1 MAVERIELPKAITM
15 GVGETRALVPVL
27 TPGDANEPLKYTSG
41 KAKIVAVSAD
51 GVLTA
56 KKVGTAKIT
65 VKSEGG
71 KKAAVKITVLKKPTK
86 LKLKQTAAD
95 LPMSETLRLQPVFA
109 AKTGGGVTYSSS
121 DPAIATVDDDGLV
134 TGAARGSATVT
145 ACTYNGKLAECRV
158 NVFFDVSTMM
168 SDRADDRPRADP
180 GPQEVRQ
187 EPARGRAE
195 KPPPLQHP
203 GGDLRMV
210 WHEVRRGIDR
220 Q

>member
-1 MAVERIELPKAITM
+1 M
-15 GVGETRALVPVL
+15 
-27 TPGDANEPLKYTSG
+27 
-41 KAKIVAVSAD
+41 
-51 GVLTA
+51 LTA

-95 LPMSETLRLQPVFA
+95 LPMGETLRLQPVFA

-134 TGAARGSATVT
+134 TGVARGSATVT

-168 SDRADDRPRADP
+168 SGSA
-180 GPQEVRQ
+180 
-187 EPARGRAE
+187 
-195 KPPPLQHP
+195 
-203 GGDLRMV
+203 
-210 WHEVRRGIDR
+210 
-220 Q
+220 